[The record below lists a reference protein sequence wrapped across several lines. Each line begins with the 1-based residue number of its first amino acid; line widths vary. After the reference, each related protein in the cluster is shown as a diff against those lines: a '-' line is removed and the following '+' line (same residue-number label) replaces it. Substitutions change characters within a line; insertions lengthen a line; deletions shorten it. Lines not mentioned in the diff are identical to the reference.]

1 MIYIDLFLT
10 FLKLGAFAF
19 GGAHGAIPLFRTEVL
34 SKGWMSDAVFTN
46 IVAVSESTPGPIMV
60 NMATYIGSTQGG
72 LLGSIIAS
80 LAVVLPSF
88 IIILLVSQVFETLL
102 KNSKFKSVMKGI
114 KQCMVGVI
122 IATGLIIG
130 LNAIS
135 PTLTLE
141 SFDLIALTL
150 FIIVVGI
157 VCVYSKIKKQS
168 ISPIAIILIS
178 GVLGGMMY

>member
-34 SKGWMSDAVFTN
+34 SKGWMSDSVFTN
-46 IVAVSESTPGPIMV
+46 IVAISESTPGPIMV
-60 NMATYIGSTQGG
+60 NMATYIGSMQGG
-72 LLGSIIAS
+72 LLGSILAS

-88 IIILLVSQVFETLL
+88 IIILLVSQVFEALL
-102 KNSKFKSVMKGI
+102 KNSKFKGVMKGI

-130 LNAIS
+130 LNAIA
-135 PTLTLE
+135 PTLTLD
-141 SFDLIALTL
+141 SFDVIALVL
-150 FIIVVGI
+150 FVVVTGI
-157 VCVYSKIKKQS
+157 VWAYSKIKNHS
-168 ISPIAIILIS
+168 ISPIAIIVIS
-178 GVLGGMMY
+178 GVLGGMLY

>member
-34 SKGWMSDAVFTN
+34 SKGWMSDTVFTN

-88 IIILLVSQVFETLL
+88 IIILLVSQVFEALL
-102 KNSKFKSVMKGI
+102 KNSKFKGIMKGI
-114 KQCMVGVI
+114 KQCMVGI
-122 IATGLIIG
+122 ITATGLTIAM
-130 LNAIS
+130 NAIS
-135 PTLTLE
+135 PNLTFD
-141 SFDLIALTL
+141 SFDLIALGL
-150 FIIVVGI
+150 FVLVVGI
-157 VCVYSKIKKQS
+157 VYLYSKIKKQS
-168 ISPIAIILIS
+168 ISPVAIIVIS